1 MPCNECPDSLEVNPN
16 DGCLDPITSD
26 CITYTGPAIPCLTI
40 TTGSSLETVIDLL
53 SDAICTLQDEQFTWN
68 CNLLSTCSI
77 NSLSDVVTT
86 TPEVGQYLT
95 WNGSNWVNATFTF
108 ECSDLNS
115 CDISNL
121 GNVDAATPNAG
132 DVLTWNSETDQW
144 VAQSFQCSNLS
155 GCNLDAFG
163 DVNVPT
169 PAEGE
174 VLTWDST
181 NSEWIA
187 AGIPSIELY
196 TSNNGI
202 TETANNFK
210 LGGTLVENTTIDNA
224 SYDFTFNNVGKLGI
238 FSGSATFAP
247 KTYFQSAHN
256 VSNPTNTLGCQT
268 NILET
273 NATLSSYSLTNGK
286 AFINSLFKNS
296 FTLGSDLTIDTGS
309 QVSNSF
315 MYQVFNAT
323 GANRILEMT
332 QSDKR
337 VLANNKIVTELS
349 FTDYKTTLSHYA
361 NQEIINNVG
370 DNTKINTFTNF
381 YQLLIREAYG
391 TGLFTATSANI
402 VNSYGIY
409 QEGTSDA
416 NFFAGNITNTP
427 LVGSGNR
434 AVYSTANGTL
444 TNSSSDGTLK
454 ENVENLNY
462 GLETVLNLRPITFN
476 WKDREKLG
484 SQKEI
489 GFIAQEVNVQ
499 IPEVIGS
506 NSDGTLSVDYPKL
519 IPVLVNVIKELNE
532 RIKVLEN
539 KN

>member
-95 WNGSNWVNATFTF
+95 WNGSNWVNTTLTIPDTF

-115 CDISNL
+115 CDISAL
-121 GNVDAATPNAG
+121 GNVSASSPNAG
-132 DVLTWNSETDQW
+132 DVLTWNSEVNQW

-187 AGIPSIELY
+187 AGVPSIELY

-210 LGGTLVENTTIDNA
+210 LGGTLVENTTIDSA
-224 SYDFTFNNVGKLGI
+224 SYDFTFNNVAKLGI

-286 AFINSLFKNS
+286 AFINSLFKNTFS
-296 FTLGSDLTIDTGS
+296 IGSNITIQDGS
-309 QVSNSF
+309 QISNSF
-315 MYQVFNAT
+315 SYQSFNAT
-323 GANRILEMT
+323 GSSRNFT
-332 QSDKR
+332 VDQSSGLR
-337 VLANNKIVTELS
+337 VLGNNKIATELS
-349 FTDYKTTLSHYA
+349 FSDYLTTINHYA
-361 NQEIINNVG
+361 NFEIINNVA
-370 DNTKINTFTNF
+370 NASNINTFTNF
-381 YQLLIREAYG
+381 YQLLIRKSYG
-391 TGLFTATSANI
+391 TGSLLATSSNL
-402 VNSYGIY
+402 VNTYGIY
-409 QEGTSDA
+409 QEGTADKNVFYGEIEYHGA
-416 NFFAGNITNTP
+416 
-427 LVGSGNR
+427 
-434 AVYSTANGTL
+434 L
-444 TNSSSDGTLK
+444 TNASDLRSKNKGEAFTKGLDVIEQINPTHFTKK
-454 ENVENLNY
+454 E
-462 GLETVLNLRPITFN
+462 
-476 WKDREKLG
+476 
-484 SQKEI
+484 
-489 GFIAQEVNVQ
+489 GFGATDVNHVGIIAQELES
-499 IPEVIGS
+499 ILPEAIKIGKCQDIEDFRFYDQS
-506 NSDGTLSVDYPKL
+506 
-519 IPVLVNVIKELNE
+519 VLVYTLLNAVKELSE
-532 RIKVLEN
+532 KVKQLEA
-539 KN
+539 K

>member
-53 SDAICTLQDEQFTWN
+53 SDAICTLQDEQFIWN

-95 WNGSNWVNATFTF
+95 WNGSNWVNTTLSIPDTF

-115 CDISNL
+115 CDISAL
-121 GNVDAATPNAG
+121 GNVNASSPNAG

-210 LGGTLVENTTIDNA
+210 LGGTLVENTTIDSA
-224 SYDFTFNNVGKLGI
+224 SYDFTFNNVAKLGI

-273 NATLSSYSLTNGK
+273 NATLSSYNLTNGK
-286 AFINSLFKNS
+286 TFINSLFSNN
-296 FTLGSDLTIDTGS
+296 FTLGSSITIQDGS
-309 QVSNSF
+309 QVSIN
-315 MYQVFNAT
+315 
-323 GANRILEMT
+323 
-332 QSDKR
+332 
-337 VLANNKIVTELS
+337 
-349 FTDYKTTLSHYA
+349 HYA
-361 NQEIINNVG
+361 NLEILNSV
-370 DNTKINTFTNF
+370 DNASNINTFTNF
-381 YQLLIREAYG
+381 YQLLIRKAYG
-391 TGLFTATSANI
+391 SGSLLATSSNL
-402 VNSYGIY
+402 VNTYGIY
-409 QEGTSDA
+409 QEGTADKNVFYGEIEYHGA
-416 NFFAGNITNTP
+416 
-427 LVGSGNR
+427 
-434 AVYSTANGTL
+434 L
-444 TNSSSDGTLK
+444 TNASDLRSKNKGEAFTKGLDVIEQINPVNFTKK
-454 ENVENLNY
+454 E
-462 GLETVLNLRPITFN
+462 
-476 WKDREKLG
+476 
-484 SQKEI
+484 
-489 GFIAQEVNVQ
+489 GFGATDVNHVGIIAQELES
-499 IPEVIGS
+499 ILPEAIKIGKCQDIEDFRFYDQS
-506 NSDGTLSVDYPKL
+506 
-519 IPVLVNVIKELNE
+519 VLVYTLLNAVKELSE
-532 RIKVLEN
+532 KVKQLEA
-539 KN
+539 K